1 MQHVCDF
8 LKKCELFYVATTDGN
23 RPHLRPFG
31 AAKIHDGRLYI
42 QTGGAKAVAAQM
54 RANPNVEIVACDGE
68 NWMRISAT
76 VEITTDEGVKASML
90 EDYPYLRGAY
100 DESNP
105 MLLLALTDVTAV
117 WNPAEG
123 ETTVTKF

>member
-1 MQHVCDF
+1 MKSVCSF
-8 LKKCELFYVATTDGN
+8 LRKCEIFYVATTDRD

-31 AAKIHDGRLYI
+31 AAKIYDGRLYI
-42 QTGGAKAVAAQM
+42 QTGGAKAVASQL
-54 RANPNVEIVACDGE
+54 RSNPNVEIVACDGE

-76 VEITTDEGVKASML
+76 VDITTDENAKVSML
-90 EDYPYLRGAY
+90 EDYPYLQSAY

-105 MLLLALTDVTAV
+105 MLLLALTDATVI

-123 ETTVTKF
+123 GPTVTKF